1 MMPDEPMNTQA
12 APPAAERTI
21 GRVAVIGTG
30 TVGAS
35 WATLFLAHGLDVAA
49 HDPAPG
55 AQDRLESFIESARP
69 QLWQAGA
76 RGEGR
81 LTFASTL
88 GDAVAGA
95 DFVQENAPE
104 SYDLKKDL
112 LRAIDEA
119 APQHGIVASSTSS
132 LLRSRMVESCPR
144 PWRIIVAHPF
154 NPPHIIPLVEIL
166 GDDGD
171 VIARAEAFYK
181 GIGKTP
187 VRLQREAVGHVANRL
202 TAALLREALY
212 MVEQGIADVE
222 AIDQAV
228 RSGPG
233 LRWAVMGPFLTYHL
247 GGGQGGITHY
257 LEHLG
262 PSQVERWKDLGTP
275 NLDAALMQRI
285 IAGVDATYGDVQTAR
300 LSELH
305 NKKIIRILQAMND
318 ATD

>member
-1 MMPDEPMNTQA
+1 MSHSSKH
-12 APPAAERTI
+12 APPAVERTI

-35 WATLFLAHGLDVAA
+35 WAALFLAHGFDVVA

-55 AQDRLESFIESARP
+55 AQDRLETFIESARP
-69 QLWQAGA
+69 QLRQADA
-76 RGEGR
+76 REGR

-104 SYDLKKDL
+104 SYDVKKAL

-119 APQHGIVASSTSS
+119 APEHGIIASSTSS

-166 GDDGD
+166 GEDAD

-181 GIGKTP
+181 GIGKSP
-187 VRLQREAVGHVANRL
+187 VRLQREAVGHIANRL

-247 GGGQGGITHY
+247 GGGQGGIRHY

-275 NLDAALMQRI
+275 ILDAALTQRI
-285 IAGVDATYGDVQTAR
+285 IAGVDASYGDVQTAR
-300 LSELH
+300 LSDLH
-305 NKKIIRILQAMND
+305 NRKIIRILQAKND